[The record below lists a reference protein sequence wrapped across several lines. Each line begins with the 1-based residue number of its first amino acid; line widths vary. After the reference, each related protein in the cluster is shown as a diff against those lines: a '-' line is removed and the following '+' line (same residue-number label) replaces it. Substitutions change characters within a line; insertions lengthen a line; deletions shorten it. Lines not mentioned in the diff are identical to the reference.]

1 MIFYRSLLNFWKTCE
16 DSEKM
21 TLLHFSWDVYG
32 KSQDFLW
39 LWEKW
44 QTISRPAVTFGH
56 PPHPLGLMDV
66 PLSIHA
72 TPWVWIKLNVFIN
85 SLTCWVKEWVQK
97 WSLPKHHPQKRHQI
111 SHNLV
116 CIISG
121 FLIFLSIIQVT
132 EKSSL
137 RYICTFFFIPFIF
150 HIWATLLTSDSLDLK
165 QEEKKNCEKNWL
177 WFRTC

>member
-1 MIFYRSLLNFWKTCE
+1 MLI
-16 DSEKM
+16 
-21 TLLHFSWDVYG
+21 
-32 KSQDFLW
+32 
-39 LWEKW
+39 
-44 QTISRPAVTFGH
+44 
-56 PPHPLGLMDV
+56 LGLLGMYFDAAV
-66 PLSIHA
+66 VFVTKSSLFFRLAMAILCA